1 MSWNEKMYCKVF
13 IDLTPL
19 LSNETIETQN
29 VITQSSLTV
38 SIGAPTFGGGSSFET
53 LDFSL
58 PSYSESTGGAS
69 DGAVKKNEPPSFKAD
84 FPELK
89 LPSEEKK
96 ADDGKAE
103 ADAKK
108 EAEDKAAAKKAA
120 EEEKAA
126 KAKVCIYA
134 CTMTL
139 FFSTRIHHFTSII
152 GC

>member
-1 MSWNEKMYCKVF
+1 MF
-13 IDLTPL
+13 IDLTQL
-19 LSNETIETQN
+19 LSNELIETQN
-29 VITQSSLTV
+29 IITQSSVTV
-38 SIGAPTFGGGSSFET
+38 SIGAPSFGGGSSFET

-103 ADAKK
+103 ADAKAKAEADAKK

-126 KAKVCIYA
+126 KAKVCINA
-134 CTMTL
+134 STRTL
-139 FFSTRIHHFTSII
+139 SFESTRIHHFTSII

>member
-1 MSWNEKMYCKVF
+1 MF
-13 IDLTPL
+13 IDLTQL
-19 LSNETIETQN
+19 LSNKLIETQN
-29 VITQSSLTV
+29 IITQSSLTV
-38 SIGAPTFGGGSSFET
+38 SIGAPSFGGGSSFET

-103 ADAKK
+103 ADAKAKAEADAKK

-126 KAKVCIYA
+126 KAKVCIQA
-134 CTMTL
+134 STMT
-139 FFSTRIHHFTSII
+139 
-152 GC
+152 